1 MFTTIQSD
9 QLTICT
15 YTEFAPFAHLSD
27 AGEIIGSD
35 ITLLRCFAT
44 AYGLE
49 ATFLQRPFSGLWYR
63 PGAGECDIAAAG
75 MAALFGR
82 DLGSNGLWTIPYQ
95 VVQRSLLIRQTD
107 APYLQKPTD
116 FAGKTIV
123 VTPDS
128 SADFDAQE
136 RYAPAGA
143 IIVRTVPSQAEI
155 VRQLLAHEIDAF
167 AEGDVSN
174 AYLAEQALALDGTPL
189 LVLADQHPMA
199 MVEELR
205 FAARA
210 TDPRLCAQLNH
221 FIRST
226 QDQSSPSIG

>member
-1 MFTTIQSD
+1 MTKFATLQPG
-9 QLTICT
+9 QLTVCT
-15 YTEFAPFAHLSD
+15 YTEFAPFAHLND

-35 ITLLRCFAT
+35 ITLLRRFAA

-49 ATFLQRPFSGLWYR
+49 ATFLQRPFSGLWRR

-82 DLGSNGLWTIPYQ
+82 DLGSDALWSTPYQ
-95 VVQRSLLIRQTD
+95 VVQRSLLIRRAD
-107 APYLQKPTD
+107 APCLQKPTD

-128 SADFDAQE
+128 SADFDAEE

-143 IIVRTVPSQAEI
+143 TIVRAVPSQAEI

-174 AYLAEQALALDGTPL
+174 AYLAEQALAPDGTAR

-199 MVEELR
+199 TVEELR
-205 FAARA
+205 FAVRA
-210 TDPRLCAQLNH
+210 ADPRLCEQLNH

-226 QDQSSPSIG
+226 